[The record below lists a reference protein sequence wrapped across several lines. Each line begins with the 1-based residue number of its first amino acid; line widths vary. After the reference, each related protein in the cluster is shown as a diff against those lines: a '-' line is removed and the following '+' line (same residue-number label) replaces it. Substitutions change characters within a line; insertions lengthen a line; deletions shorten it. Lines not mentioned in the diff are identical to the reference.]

1 MLTEAPEV
9 CLAKKH
15 TPKPTPPFPISS
27 SNYLRFKALISWFIF
42 YLFHLCAGIY
52 VCAYACVHVCVCVCV
67 HPHSG
72 IHRAWWQTFG
82 CPARWLS
89 LSLGDRVSHWTWGYI
104 GSLACNPP
112 VSVPYSTRVTG
123 AHSYAQLF
131 DMSAWDLNSS
141 PYNRKQFY
149 LLGYLLSSN
158 TLYFPHG
165 STEPSTGPGPHAVQQ
180 VFFRQTISQPFFP
193 LGMDLNTWLLPSQEL
208 EPSSL

>member
-1 MLTEAPEV
+1 MPASPLEDKSPPTELEARHFCCAEMAGW
-9 CLAKKH
+9 LATELPGVTCFYSPNTGLQASTA
-15 TPKPTPPFPISS
+15 TPD
-27 SNYLRFKALISWFIF
+27 F
-42 YLFHLCAGIY
+42 Y
-52 VCAYACVHVCVCVCV
+52 
-67 HPHSG
+67 
-72 IHRAWWQTFG
+72 
-82 CPARWLS
+82 
-89 LSLGDRVSHWTWGYI
+89 
-104 GSLACNPP
+104 
-112 VSVPYSTRVTG
+112 
-123 AHSYAQLF
+123 
-131 DMSAWDLNSS
+131 MSAWDLNSS